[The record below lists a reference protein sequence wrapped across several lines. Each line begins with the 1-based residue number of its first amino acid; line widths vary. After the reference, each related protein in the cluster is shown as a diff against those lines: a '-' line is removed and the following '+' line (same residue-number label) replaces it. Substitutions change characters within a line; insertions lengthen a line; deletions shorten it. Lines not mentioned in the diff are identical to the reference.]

1 MDLSAKLS
9 NRVFIE
15 SKLLEFW
22 QIFKHHEILKVFQL
36 SLFQIQESQL
46 IKAFKLFLINILI
59 VSQIVP
65 AKDQLPEL
73 IESLDNL
80 EKNPPTQASVDK
92 YQSLKPWENRL
103 AITQLNY

>member
-1 MDLSAKLS
+1 
-9 NRVFIE
+9 
-15 SKLLEFW
+15 
-22 QIFKHHEILKVFQL
+22 
-36 SLFQIQESQL
+36 
-46 IKAFKLFLINILI
+46 LI

-73 IESLDNL
+73 IERLDNL
-80 EKNPPTQASVDK
+80 EQNPPTQASIDK